1 MRIGPRRGEDKHLPG
16 RAAKP
21 FILNVMNDE
30 ILKKLEARLD
40 RRSFLRGSS
49 LGVAALLGVAAASP
63 LVVFAQSQ
71 DKPPADDKK
80 KADEKKD
87 QDDPKDEEKHQPIRV
102 EGKDGRFYDRDGV
115 EVRECPECGH
125 NMYQQ
130 GRTWTCENCG
140 YSYIE

>member
-1 MRIGPRRGEDKHLPG
+1 
-16 RAAKP
+16 
-21 FILNVMNDE
+21 MNDE

-40 RRSFLRGSS
+40 RRSFLRGSG

-63 LVVFAQSQ
+63 LVVFAQSPQ
-71 DKPPADDKK
+71 DKPSENKK
-80 KADEKKD
+80 PSDQRKEPDAPKADEKPDSK
-87 QDDPKDEEKHQPIRV
+87 PSRT
-102 EGKDGRFYDRDGV
+102 EGADGKFYDREGV

>member
-1 MRIGPRRGEDKHLPG
+1 
-16 RAAKP
+16 
-21 FILNVMNDE
+21 MNDE

-40 RRSFLRGSS
+40 RRSFLRGSG

-63 LVVFAQSQ
+63 LVVFAQEPQ
-71 DKPPADDKK
+71 HKPAPSAKPTADDKDGK
-80 KADEKKD
+80 TDPDPAKAGEK
-87 QDDPKDEEKHQPIRV
+87 QDSKPDRV
-102 EGKDGRFYDRDGV
+102 EGTDGKLYDRDGV
-115 EVRECPECGH
+115 EVRECPQCGH

>member
-1 MRIGPRRGEDKHLPG
+1 
-16 RAAKP
+16 
-21 FILNVMNDE
+21 MNDE

-40 RRSFLRGSS
+40 RRSFLRGSG

-63 LVVFAQSQ
+63 LVVFAQAQ
-71 DKPPADDKK
+71 DKPHADEQKKAGDKK
-80 KADEKKD
+80 DEDAANATDADKSAEK
-87 QDDPKDEEKHQPIRV
+87 PARV
-102 EGKDGRFYDRDGV
+102 ERDGKFYDAEGT
-115 EVRECPECGH
+115 EVRECPQCGH

>member
-1 MRIGPRRGEDKHLPG
+1 
-16 RAAKP
+16 
-21 FILNVMNDE
+21 MNDE

-49 LGVAALLGVAAASP
+49 IGVAALLGVAAASP
-63 LVVFAQSQ
+63 LVVFAQEPQ
-71 DKPPADDKK
+71 DKPQAGDRK
-80 KADEKKD
+80 KADEKETGAAKD
-87 QDDPKDEEKHQPIRV
+87 PGADKADEKSESKPDRI
-102 EGKDGRFYDRDGV
+102 EGRDGKLYDRDGA
-115 EVRECPECGH
+115 EVRECPQCGH

>member
-1 MRIGPRRGEDKHLPG
+1 
-16 RAAKP
+16 
-21 FILNVMNDE
+21 MNDE

-49 LGVAALLGVAAASP
+49 LAAAALLGVAAASP
-63 LVVFAQSQ
+63 LVAFAQAP
-71 DKPPADDKK
+71 DKPQDGRKPADDKK
-80 KADEKKD
+80 EPDEAKADDKD
-87 QDDPKDEEKHQPIRV
+87 KAESKGYRV
-102 EGKDGRFYDRDGV
+102 EGADGKLRDREGV

>member
-1 MRIGPRRGEDKHLPG
+1 
-16 RAAKP
+16 
-21 FILNVMNDE
+21 MNDE
-30 ILKKLEARLD
+30 ILRKLEARLD

-63 LVVFAQSQ
+63 LVVFAQSPQ
-71 DKPPADDKK
+71 DKPSENKKQADQSQEQDVPKADDKPDSK
-80 KADEKKD
+80 
-87 QDDPKDEEKHQPIRV
+87 PYRT
-102 EGKDGRFYDRDGV
+102 EGPDGKFYDREGV

>member
-1 MRIGPRRGEDKHLPG
+1 
-16 RAAKP
+16 
-21 FILNVMNDE
+21 MNDE

-71 DKPPADDKK
+71 DKPQADDKK
-80 KADEKKD
+80 KTDDKKD
-87 QDDPKDEEKHQPIRV
+87 PDESKAEDKPEPTRV
-102 EGKDGRFYDRDGV
+102 EGKDGKFYDREGT

>member
-1 MRIGPRRGEDKHLPG
+1 
-16 RAAKP
+16 
-21 FILNVMNDE
+21 MNEE
-30 ILKKLEARLD
+30 ILKRLEARLD

-63 LVVFAQSQ
+63 LVVFAQAPQ
-71 DKPPADDKK
+71 DKPAQDDKK
-80 KADEKKD
+80 KPDTKKDADQDAPKTDEKPESKVY
-87 QDDPKDEEKHQPIRV
+87 RV
-102 EGKDGRFYDRDGV
+102 EGAEGKFYDREGV

-140 YSYIE
+140 YSYVE

>member
-1 MRIGPRRGEDKHLPG
+1 
-16 RAAKP
+16 
-21 FILNVMNDE
+21 MNDE
-30 ILKKLEARLD
+30 ILRKLEARLD

-49 LGVAALLGVAAASP
+49 MGVAGLLGVAAASP
-63 LVVFAQSQ
+63 LVVFAQEPQ
-71 DKPPADDKK
+71 DKPKQSDNKKNPAPEEDGPKGEDKSGSK
-80 KADEKKD
+80 
-87 QDDPKDEEKHQPIRV
+87 PIRV
-102 EGKDGRFYDRDGV
+102 EGQDGKFRDQEGV

>member
-1 MRIGPRRGEDKHLPG
+1 
-16 RAAKP
+16 
-21 FILNVMNDE
+21 MNDE

-40 RRSFLRGSS
+40 RRSFLRGSG

-63 LVVFAQSQ
+63 LVVFAQSP
-71 DKPPADDKK
+71 DDPPAADKK
-80 KADEKKD
+80 KTGEDKKD
-87 QDDPKDEEKHQPIRV
+87 AGSDGVEDKADAKPVRV
-102 EGKDGRFYDRDGV
+102 EGKDGKFYDRDGV

>member
-1 MRIGPRRGEDKHLPG
+1 
-16 RAAKP
+16 
-21 FILNVMNDE
+21 MNEE

-40 RRSFLRGSS
+40 RRSFLRGSG

-63 LVVFAQSQ
+63 LVVFAQEPQ
-71 DKPPADDKK
+71 DKPKKTDDKK
-80 KADEKKD
+80 EPEQDPSGSGDKASEKPYRTED
-87 QDDPKDEEKHQPIRV
+87 
-102 EGKDGRFYDRDGV
+102 KDGKFYDREGV

>member
-1 MRIGPRRGEDKHLPG
+1 
-16 RAAKP
+16 
-21 FILNVMNDE
+21 MNDE

-40 RRSFLRGSS
+40 RRTFLRGSS

-63 LVVFAQSQ
+63 LVVFAQEPQ
-71 DKPPADDKK
+71 DKPKK
-80 KADEKKD
+80 PGDRTDPEPEQDGPKPED
-87 QDDPKDEEKHQPIRV
+87 QSGSKPIRV
-102 EGKDGRFYDRDGV
+102 EGKDGRFYDREGV

>member
-1 MRIGPRRGEDKHLPG
+1 
-16 RAAKP
+16 
-21 FILNVMNDE
+21 MNDE

-49 LGVAALLGVAAASP
+49 IGVAALLGVAAASP
-63 LVVFAQSQ
+63 LVVFAQEPQ
-71 DKPPADDKK
+71 NKPAAADKKADDRDDKK
-80 KADEKKD
+80 NPDAPQTDDKSEYKPDRREGAD
-87 QDDPKDEEKHQPIRV
+87 
-102 EGKDGRFYDRDGV
+102 GKFYDREGV
-115 EVRECPECGH
+115 EVRECPQCGH

>member
-1 MRIGPRRGEDKHLPG
+1 
-16 RAAKP
+16 
-21 FILNVMNDE
+21 MNDD

-49 LGVAALLGVAAASP
+49 MGVAGLLGVAAASP
-63 LVVFAQSQ
+63 LVVFAQEPQ
-71 DKPPADDKK
+71 DKPKK
-80 KADEKKD
+80 SDEKKNP
-87 QDDPKDEEKHQPIRV
+87 DPEEDGPKGEDKSGSKPIRV
-102 EGKDGRFYDRDGV
+102 EGKDGKFYDQEGI

>member
-1 MRIGPRRGEDKHLPG
+1 
-16 RAAKP
+16 
-21 FILNVMNDE
+21 MNDE

-49 LGVAALLGVAAASP
+49 IGVAALLGVAAASP
-63 LVVFAQSQ
+63 LVIFAQEPQ
-71 DKPPADDKK
+71 EKPSDKK
-80 KADEKKD
+80 KTDEKKTD
-87 QDDPKDEEKHQPIRV
+87 EKTDRDDPKVGEKSGSKPYRV
-102 EGKDGRFYDRDGV
+102 EGTDGKLYDREGV

-140 YSYIE
+140 YSYVE

>member
-1 MRIGPRRGEDKHLPG
+1 
-16 RAAKP
+16 
-21 FILNVMNDE
+21 MNDE

-40 RRSFLRGSS
+40 RRSFLRGSG

-63 LVVFAQSQ
+63 LVVFAQEPQ
-71 DKPPADDKK
+71 DRSDDKK
-80 KADEKKD
+80 KTDDKKD
-87 QDDPKDEEKHQPIRV
+87 QDAPNDDDKPESRPYRS
-102 EGKDGRFYDRDGV
+102 EGPDGKFYDREGV

>member
-1 MRIGPRRGEDKHLPG
+1 
-16 RAAKP
+16 
-21 FILNVMNDE
+21 MNDE

-63 LVVFAQSQ
+63 LVVFAQAPQ
-71 DKPPADDKK
+71 DKPAQDDKK
-80 KADEKKD
+80 K
-87 QDDPKDEEKHQPIRV
+87 DDPKKGEDQESPKAEGKAESKVYRV
-102 EGKDGRFYDRDGV
+102 EGAEGKFYDRDGV

-140 YSYIE
+140 YSYVE